1 MERDARLIHVLLVH
15 GDPAAREII
24 VRLLGDT
31 ELDLSV
37 TEAADAAAA
46 LALLEARHFDC
57 IIVDHAAPPT
67 GGVDLVRQV
76 RRLWGGRGPAVLM
89 ITPRGDLPSFSAAIE
104 AGAQS
109 SMFSQDLDPLSYR
122 YGLLAATTRMRQE
135 AQRHDI
141 LAELEYANQ
150 QLSHANKALQESEQ
164 RFRGVFQTA
173 PHGMALVSPEGH
185 WLMVNPALCKM
196 LDYTEAE
203 LLAVTFQTIT
213 HPDDLGADLNH
224 VRRMLDGEIYSYRM
238 EKRYIRKGGEQLW
251 VLLSVSMVRDDS
263 GKPLHFVSE
272 ILDLTEIKEAQL
284 ELQQVHRLEAV
295 GQLTGGVAHDFNNLL
310 MAMQLNLEVLADCV
324 AGDEVATESVRM
336 LDNAVGRGT
345 QLTQQLLAFARRQ
358 PLDPKVVDV
367 NALMADVV
375 AFVRRTLL
383 EEIDIVA
390 AFGVDVWPCEIDP
403 GQFQNALLNLAV
415 NGADAMSHGGRLT
428 LETGNVRVHEELQAG
443 HGERVLPGEYVV
455 IAVHDTGSGM
465 PQTVIDRAFEPF
477 FTTKDVGKGTGLGLS
492 MVYGF
497 VKQSGGYIRISSE
510 LEQGTTIRIY
520 LPRVQGLGAWPQ
532 AGVRTAPSVSAPP
545 GLERILVVEDN
556 EDVRRTLLTMLRK
569 EGYTVQV
576 AGTGREALALL
587 DDGAFRP
594 QLLIA
599 DVVLPD
605 RITGREV
612 AEALM
617 VRVPECRVLFMSG
630 YAENVL
636 VHGGRVD
643 DGMVLLHKP
652 FSKADLIS
660 RIRDLMDRPSYV

>member
-1 MERDARLIHVLLVH
+1 M
-15 GDPAAREII
+15 
-24 VRLLGDT
+24 RLLGDT
-31 ELDLSV
+31 GLELTV
-37 TEAADAAAA
+37 VAVADGESA
-46 LALLEARHFDC
+46 LQLLDRSSFDC
-57 IIVDHAAPPT
+57 IIVDHAVPSS

-76 RRLWGGRGPAVLM
+76 RALWGGRGPAVLM
-89 ITPRGDLPSFSAAIE
+89 ITSRRDLPDFAAAIE

-109 SMFSQDLDPLSYR
+109 SVFSEDADPLSYR

-135 AQRHDI
+135 AQRYEI

-150 QLSHANKALQESEQ
+150 QLSQTNKALQESEQ

-173 PHGMALVSPEGH
+173 PHGMALVSPDGR
-185 WLMVNPALCKM
+185 WLMVNPALCNM
-196 LDYTEAE
+196 LGYTEVE
-203 LLAVTFQTIT
+203 LLAATFQTIT
-213 HPDDLGADLNH
+213 HPDDLDADLNN
-224 VRRMLDGEIYSYRM
+224 VRRMLEGEIFSYRM

-251 VLLSVSMVRDDS
+251 SLLSVSLVRDDS

-272 ILDLTEIKEAQL
+272 ILDLTEIKEAQQ

-295 GQLTGGVAHDFNNLL
+295 GQLNGGVAHDFNNLL
-310 MAMQLNLEVLADCV
+310 MAMQLNLEVLADHV
-324 AGDEVATESVRM
+324 AGDAVATESLRM

-345 QLTQQLLAFARRQ
+345 QLTRQLLAFARRQ
-358 PLDPKVVDV
+358 PLEPKVVDV
-367 NALMADVV
+367 NALMANVV

-390 AFGVDVWPCEIDP
+390 AFGIDVWPCEIDP

-415 NGADAMSHGGRLT
+415 NGADAMPAGGRLT
-428 LETGNVRVHEELQAG
+428 LETGNVRVHEELLAG
-443 HGERVLPGEYVV
+443 HGERVRPGEYVV

-465 PQTVIDRAFEPF
+465 AQSVIDRAFEPF
-477 FTTKDVGKGTGLGLS
+477 FTTKDVGKGTGRGLS

-497 VKQSGGYIRISSE
+497 VKQSGGYIRISSA

-520 LPRVQGLGAWPQ
+520 LPRVQGTGSWPM
-532 AGVRTAPSVSAPP
+532 AGKIADSPP
-545 GLERILVVEDN
+545 AAQPDLQRILVVEDN
-556 EDVRRTLLTMLRK
+556 DDVRRTLLTMLRK
-569 EGYTVQV
+569 EGYNVQA
-576 AGTGREALALL
+576 AGTGREALSML

-612 AEALM
+612 AEAVM

-652 FSKADLIS
+652 FSKSDLVAH
-660 RIRDLMDRPSYV
+660 IRDLMDRPAYS